1 MNLFLKYFFA
11 WFPMLILAILNGTLR
26 DLGYKKYVGDLVA
39 HQISTFSLLL
49 LLGLYMRYIIQKYP
63 PQSAQ
68 QAVGVGIFWMSLT
81 LLFEF
86 GFGRYRGN
94 SWETLLADY
103 NLAKGHLWV
112 FIPMWLVSAPYLF
125 FHYMIEGLQS
135 R

>member
-1 MNLFLKYFFA
+1 MNFFLKFFIA

-39 HQISTFSLLL
+39 HQLSTFSLLV
-49 LLGLYMRYIIQKYP
+49 LLGLYMGYIIQKLP
-63 PQSAQ
+63 PQSSQ
-68 QAVGVGIFWMSLT
+68 QALGIGVFWMSLT

-112 FIPMWLVSAPYLF
+112 LIPIWLATAPYLF
-125 FHYMIEGLQS
+125 YNYFIEGLKS